1 MNRISFIKR
10 ELPYEIEEE
19 IKTLRTNIQFCGEDK
34 KVIMFTSCISG
45 EGKSTTALQVAMS
58 LSELNKKV
66 ALIDCDLRKSI
77 LISQVEEGTVESGL
91 SHFLAGQCKFADALY
106 ATNVPRLAVMFAG
119 VVPPNPTELLSGERF
134 KKMIESLREGFDY
147 VIIDCAPIGMVVDAA
162 IVAPVCDGT
171 ILIIESG
178 IIKRKFA
185 ASSKAKLDRTGT
197 PLLGI
202 VLNKV
207 DHKKDG
213 KYYGKY
219 YGKRYSKY
227 YKKNED

>member
-1 MNRISFIKR
+1 MNRIDFIKR
-10 ELPYEIEEE
+10 DLPYEIDEE

-45 EGKSTTALQVAMS
+45 EGKSTTALRTAIS
-58 LSELNKKV
+58 LAELNKKV
-66 ALIDCDLRKSI
+66 VLIDCDLRKSI
-77 LISQVEEGTVESGL
+77 LISQVAAGTVENGL

-119 VVPPNPTELLSGERF
+119 IVPPNPTELLSGERF

-162 IVAPVCDGT
+162 IVAPVCDGS
-171 ILIIESG
+171 ILVVESG
-178 IIKRKFA
+178 TIKKRFA
-185 ASSKAKLDRTGT
+185 DESKKKLERTGT
-197 PLLGI
+197 PVLGA

-219 YGKRYSKY
+219 YGQRYSKY
-227 YKKNED
+227 YKKD